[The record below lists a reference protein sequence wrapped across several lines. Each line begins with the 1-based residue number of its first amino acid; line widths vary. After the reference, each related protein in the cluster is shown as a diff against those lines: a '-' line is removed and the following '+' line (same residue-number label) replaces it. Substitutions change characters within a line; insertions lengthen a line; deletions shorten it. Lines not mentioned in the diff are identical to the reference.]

1 MQAHLLIA
9 SKEVWA
15 LTLLIVLVVLMLLVI
30 CLICLQP
37 REARRRLFRVPF
49 VPIVPAISIFINIY
63 LMLQLDTWTW
73 IRFGVWMIVGESQST
88 LKSFCMW

>member
-49 VPIVPAISIFINIY
+49 VPTSILDIDFPRLFKRVSCLQFINISD
-63 LMLQLDTWTW
+63 LHINL
-73 IRFGVWMIVGESQST
+73 
-88 LKSFCMW
+88 